1 MKINVAAIILKR
13 STSLS
18 PVDKDQNMS
27 KILRIGTRDS
37 QLALWQA
44 NRVKKLLHE
53 QGIDA
58 NLVFI
63 KSEGDLDL
71 ATPLYAMGVQG
82 IFTRSLDIA
91 LLNNQIDLAVHS
103 MKDVPVQLPAGLLE
117 AAVLERDSPFD
128 LLVPHPTRTISYSE
142 DHEPSL
148 IASSSLRRRAQW
160 LHRFP
165 ADQIAPIRGNV
176 NTRLRKL
183 ADSKWLGA
191 IFAAAG
197 LQRIDLRPANAIE
210 LDWMI
215 PAPAQGAILVV
226 CREKDDLVF
235 DQCRKLHH
243 EQSAFCVKIER
254 DFLSA
259 LLGGCSTPIGALA
272 EIEED
277 EIFFRGNLLDPSG
290 EKKFSIEKRIS
301 VELGA
306 ALGISAALELL
317 SHGGK
322 ELIENKQHV

>member
-1 MKINVAAIILKR
+1 MINN
-13 STSLS
+13 
-18 PVDKDQNMS
+18 QNMS
-27 KILRIGTRDS
+27 KTLRIGTRDS

-44 NRVKKLLHE
+44 NHVKELLRE
-53 QGIDA
+53 QNIESE
-58 NLVFI
+58 LVLI

-71 ATPLYAMGVQG
+71 TTPLYAMGVQG

-103 MKDVPVQLPAGLLE
+103 MKDVPVQLPKGLME

-128 LLVPHPTRTISYSE
+128 LFVPHPTRTIPYS
-142 DHEPSL
+142 DNHGPSV

-176 NTRLRKL
+176 NTRLKKL
-183 ADSKWLGA
+183 ADSEWSGA

-197 LQRIDLRPANAIE
+197 LHRIGLRPVNAIE

-215 PAPAQGAILVV
+215 PAPAQGAILLA
-226 CREKDDLVF
+226 CREKDTYVF
-235 DQCRKLHH
+235 DQCRKIHH
-243 EQSAFCVKIER
+243 EPSAFCVKIER
-254 DFLSA
+254 DFLST

-272 EIEED
+272 EMEGE
-277 EIFFRGNLLDPSG
+277 EIFFRGNLLDTSG

-301 VELGA
+301 VELAA
-306 ALGISAALELL
+306 ALGISAAHELL
-317 SHGGK
+317 SHGGN
-322 ELIENKQHV
+322 ELIEKKQHV